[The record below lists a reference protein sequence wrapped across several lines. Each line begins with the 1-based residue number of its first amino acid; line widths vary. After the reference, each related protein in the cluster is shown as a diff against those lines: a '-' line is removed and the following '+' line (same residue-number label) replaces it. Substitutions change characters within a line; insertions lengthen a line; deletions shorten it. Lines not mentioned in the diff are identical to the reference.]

1 MSANASFTSWSSF
14 SSLPTS
20 DTSTANHSSHF
31 ATDVIPTLERPGI
44 PSIDPLGAV
53 STPINGFVSVHGSPA
68 GALHQQAPDYLSSPA
83 SNRPDFKTVRA
94 PSDTNMDAAQ
104 DFSGVAANDSPTAT
118 SIGLQLCGVCGDR
131 ATGRHYGVVSCEGC
145 KGFFKR
151 TIRRGAQ
158 YVCKETGCCLIDR
171 SQRPRCQYCR
181 FRQCLAVGMRA
192 EAVQEE
198 RFSMCASGAKR
209 NLPPQAPAPS
219 CSDPAAASTSSAGIK
234 SIDALCRRP
243 KLSVSA
249 LVAAELLFEPP
260 TAGSGGGGGGDS
272 QSEAAAVVY
281 VDLEGILRNSEV
293 TDPLVVI
300 VQSIESRLHPLVDW
314 AQSIPAFAD
323 CLSAEDQLSLL
334 KSAWTELLLTNL
346 AFRSTAA
353 SEGTGFLLANG
364 YYLSNST
371 ATAHGL
377 GPLASRIQNE
387 IISKFREMRL
397 DRTELALLKAIILFN
412 PDATDLSTEGRR
424 RLDVWRDDL
433 YGSLHAYCTA
443 VHSLGSAR
451 FTKLLLRLA
460 PLRSISMKCLEHLV
474 YTKLAAED
482 PTSHR
487 LLDLIEH
494 GVWPSPS
501 PPSSPSPPPGGDFGT
516 IIKPDSSV

>member
-20 DTSTANHSSHF
+20 DTSAANHSSHF
-31 ATDVIPTLERPGI
+31 ASDVIPTLERSAI
-44 PSIDPLGAV
+44 PSVDPLCAV
-53 STPINGFVSVHGSPA
+53 ATQINVFASGNGSPPC
-68 GALHQQAPDYLSSPA
+68 ALYQQAPNCLSPQA
-83 SNRPDFKTVRA
+83 SHRPDFKTLRA
-94 PSDTNMDAAQ
+94 PSDTSMDAAE
-104 DFSGVAANDSPTAT
+104 DFSGVAANDSPAAA

-131 ATGRHYGVVSCEGC
+131 ATGRHYGVLSCEGC

-158 YVCKETGCCLIDR
+158 YVCKEAGCCRIDR

-219 CSDPAAASTSSAGIK
+219 CSEPAAASTSSANIK
-234 SIDALCRRP
+234 SIDALCHRP

-260 TAGSGGGGGGDS
+260 TAGSGGGGDS

-281 VDLEGILRNSEV
+281 VDLEGILRSSEV

-371 ATAHGL
+371 AAAHGL

-501 PPSSPSPPPGGDFGT
+501 PPSSPSPPGGDFGT
-516 IIKPDSSV
+516 NSIIKPDSSV